1 MIFGFKAR
9 QFLGQVTL
17 NCSEHQFDHQQNG
30 SDDNHVVGNININIF
45 IMYLIENVC
54 SVLFPWQLTLGFAHF
69 LNVSKILLNKL

>member
-17 NCSEHQFDHQQNG
+17 NCSEPQFDHQQNG

-45 IMYLIENVC
+45 IMYLIENV
-54 SVLFPWQLTLGFAHF
+54 LFSAVSLATNTGFCTF
-69 LNVSKILLNKL
+69 LKCF